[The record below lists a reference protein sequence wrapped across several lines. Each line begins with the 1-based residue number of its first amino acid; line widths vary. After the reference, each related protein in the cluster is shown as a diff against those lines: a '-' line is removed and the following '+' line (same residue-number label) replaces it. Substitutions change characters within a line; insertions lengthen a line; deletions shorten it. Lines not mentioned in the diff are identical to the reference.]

1 MPEPIPLAGIP
12 PAEEGLLGAPDVSL
26 QSPAA
31 EKVGAQGRDT
41 DGGGED
47 RGHLAVVL
55 SNERASFETS
65 AWRIAPS
72 GKGVIRKNRE
82 VLRIMRPLREPRGWK
97 K

>member
-41 DGGGED
+41 DGWGGGQ
-47 RGHLAVVL
+47 R
-55 SNERASFETS
+55 TS
-65 AWRIAPS
+65 GS
-72 GKGVIRKNRE
+72 CLE
-82 VLRIMRPLREPRGWK
+82 Q
-97 K
+97 